1 MLQYGKAVVLQH
13 SPWGGYNCRQT
24 AWNSGAQAVEM
35 SAEGTVDPA
44 RAFVSLCAQVLV
56 SVGAKRRKIHC
67 DHCAA
72 AGGRK
77 PVGSSP
83 SLLDLHPLFPA
94 VPACCL
100 CIIWQGICDSGKSSD
115 GGAASPW

>member
-1 MLQYGKAVVLQH
+1 MVLQH

-67 DHCAA
+67 DLTVLLLV
-72 AGGRK
+72 
-77 PVGSSP
+77 VGNQWAP
-83 SLLDLHPLFPA
+83 HL
-94 VPACCL
+94 AC
-100 CIIWQGICDSGKSSD
+100 
-115 GGAASPW
+115 